1 MRDIKLLGLINI
13 LIWIAIKSLLME
25 HRLIFLL
32 VGFLYLLMLGTC
44 QVLPYYSASKY
55 FYANEATAIVG
66 SGGGIYSIPATFP
79 ISTASHRLPFY
90 AVMSASNLKTELDEF
105 MYFWT

>member
-1 MRDIKLLGLINI
+1 
-13 LIWIAIKSLLME
+13 
-25 HRLIFLL
+25 
-32 VGFLYLLMLGTC
+32 MLGTC

-55 FYANEATAIVG
+55 FYANEATALVG
-66 SGGGIYSIPATFP
+66 SGSNIYSIPATFP

-90 AVMSASNLKTELDEF
+90 AVMSASNMKTELNEF